1 MPPTAAE
8 LSAWEEE
15 DRLRDHS
22 PPRSSPQLSP
32 QPQRHASAGQRRPS
46 RLPAWET
53 PGARQPPRSPTAT
66 SPAYQQH
73 LAERYLHNRER
84 QWKGVVSNSQE
95 SRKENL
101 RRSKEQVWRR
111 EQYARSVSERAR
123 RRARSASSRSDG
135 SGGSSTRRS
144 GRRVWP
150 LGQKATAARPEV
162 WDELWQTEAE
172 YKGRTAAGARGQEL
186 AQLRADMAE
195 RYAEFNCRL
204 SSGGGG
210 SIRSSASPVQP
221 AGPPQLRRTSSPNV
235 PGRGSPRPLRHGSSA
250 SPVVPRGSQPQRR
263 PSPSPLSRRA
273 SGSRRA
279 SAHAHDSGRRQD
291 EAEAIVHGIFE
302 LCDKG
307 KRGWVPRG
315 ELVAAFARRSA
326 DIDRACGR
334 PGASAGLV
342 GPSARAA
349 WPAVRARVVA
359 ACGSG
364 AAAGARGA
372 PRAPPPQRAAPAAQ
386 RPLGGGAG
394 EAGGQVA
401 ALSEAEQRLARL
413 RDMLRAAEQDV
424 LTLRASA
431 AAASPDGASPQ
442 HGANGAPHVPMT
454 TGSTEDAE
462 ASPPPRLRRS
472 PGHSPSPTA
481 PARAAAPRELPA
493 ACQQQQQQQQ
503 DPDDWSTPS
512 GRQSPARSQAQ
523 GPAADPQGGSDAP
536 EQHSGEEAPAAEA
549 EAPQPRCSSS
559 GPAAGSPRRSPK
571 AAPRSPPAGLSA
583 SPSASLMCTPPSS
596 VAGPPRPGEEVH
608 VPAPSSSDEH
618 LDPAPPAPAGAA
630 HAHPPPPSPAQPP
643 SASVQQPRSPP
654 AADAPAEAAPAD
666 AGRAPAE
673 QQPTGE
679 ETPRTVPTA
688 CGEDAPRTAPPAAAG
703 SSLREIAMGASPA
716 AAPADA
722 PVPSPAL
729 QPQPQPQARSP
740 AAPAKPIKEGA
751 PAAAAPPPPAA
762 AAVAAAP
769 AAAATPPAAAAA
781 APAAAAAGPEISPAP
796 SGAQPPPPTPE
807 QTQQQQQSELSRSQ
821 RSEPPAAL
829 SDEEVDRI
837 ALQVLSTDID
847 TVLDTYPKFRRS
859 FCKATPAVQAAYRKA
874 WRPGCHKALTRV
886 QQYVR
891 DGSFVLPDSRPPPSD
906 PVPSGERT
914 PPLTP
919 VPTGVVVGQPGVV
932 VGQPVAAAGAVLS
945 PTLSA
950 PSSRTLSPGSPASP
964 IPSTPPAPQPV
975 DQSPAAAPSSAA
987 PSAAATPPEA
997 AMPPR
1002 RGSVKLPPRCPESPC
1017 VKFRDA
1023 RSGNLLRFT
1032 PHPAGGV
1039 KYTVNGVPRDPF
1051 TEVTFNRVGTAAELY
1066 GLAFK
1071 PGMNRGCILPVQHQE
1086 LARVVRSMAQLCHDA
1101 GVDNTLWEDLLC
1113 CTSGLQSPMSPG
1125 GAGEVADPAGGTGG
1139 AEPPPIPATV

>member
-503 DPDDWSTPS
+503 PPQQDSRTPPPPPASILAVAGRDRSTAAA
-512 GRQSPARSQAQ
+512 QS
-523 GPAADPQGGSDAP
+523 
-536 EQHSGEEAPAAEA
+536 APAAVEA
-549 EAPQPRCSSS
+549 QQAPARPPPESPREARPEMAIHEGVELVHIWRDKAETAFGGTWQNTGKDKVLLSRVQPGCLAEQTVSAYIGRQCVAITNCQMTREVKDKEDIISAMQGHRGFVLQFRPMATGEAPTVPE
-559 GPAAGSPRRSPK
+559 GVPTRSLTK
-571 AAPRSPPAGLSA
+571 A
-583 SPSASLMCTPPSS
+583 
-596 VAGPPRPGEEVH
+596 
-608 VPAPSSSDEH
+608 
-618 LDPAPPAPAGAA
+618 AGAA
-630 HAHPPPPSPAQPP
+630 HSLRKRLASKAGSLGEKTLSDICEIACTGAPENWFEEVRRVLCMAKEENRHIREKELLKMLFKGIGWEECPLALTEEELCVLASATLFAQRRTDAEVTQGLRSALGVTGSDEEYEQRVQEREAKARQQELARQRKKEEERQRLVECQKRLEERLKQIGDATPESPAQ
-643 SASVQQPRSPP
+643 
-654 AADAPAEAAPAD
+654 
-666 AGRAPAE
+666 
-673 QQPTGE
+673 
-679 ETPRTVPTA
+679 
-688 CGEDAPRTAPPAAAG
+688 
-703 SSLREIAMGASPA
+703 L
-716 AAPADA
+716 
-722 PVPSPAL
+722 
-729 QPQPQPQARSP
+729 
-740 AAPAKPIKEGA
+740 
-751 PAAAAPPPPAA
+751 PPPPAA
-762 AAVAAAP
+762 PAQP
-769 AAAATPPAAAAA
+769 AAAKPDAERSSPPPAPT
-781 APAAAAAGPEISPAP
+781 APAGRYKLSDTWAFWHNGRRGLQQLHAGISTLEDFWRVVNNIPAP
-796 SGAQPPPPTPE
+796 STLLPGDSYSFFRHDSAGVPIRPAPDADANGGGGAWRAQLQGGGAKLDTAW
-807 QTQQQQQSELSRSQ
+807 Q
-821 RSEPPAAL
+821 RLLCSAVGGTLPSSSAVCGVAVERGKGERVGDTVAL
-829 SDEEVDRI
+829 W
-837 ALQVLSTDID
+837 LSTVDNEVCSSVED
-847 TVLDTYPKFRRS
+847 SFRG
-859 FCKATPAVQAAYRKA
+859 A
-874 WRPGCHKALTRV
+874 
-886 QQYVR
+886 
-891 DGSFVLPDSRPPPSD
+891 
-906 PVPSGERT
+906 
-914 PPLTP
+914 
-919 VPTGVVVGQPGVV
+919 TGVTDG
-932 VGQPVAAAGAVLS
+932 AAEF
-945 PTLSA
+945 A
-950 PSSRTLSPGSPASP
+950 PHQAS
-964 IPSTPPAPQPV
+964 
-975 DQSPAAAPSSAA
+975 
-987 PSAAATPPEA
+987 
-997 AMPPR
+997 
-1002 RGSVKLPPRCPESPC
+1002 
-1017 VKFRDA
+1017 
-1023 RSGNLLRFT
+1023 
-1032 PHPAGGV
+1032 PAGG
-1039 KYTVNGVPRDPF
+1039 
-1051 TEVTFNRVGTAAELY
+1051 
-1066 GLAFK
+1066 
-1071 PGMNRGCILPVQHQE
+1071 
-1086 LARVVRSMAQLCHDA
+1086 S
-1101 GVDNTLWEDLLC
+1101 
-1113 CTSGLQSPMSPG
+1113 
-1125 GAGEVADPAGGTGG
+1125 AGEESP
-1139 AEPPPIPATV
+1139 